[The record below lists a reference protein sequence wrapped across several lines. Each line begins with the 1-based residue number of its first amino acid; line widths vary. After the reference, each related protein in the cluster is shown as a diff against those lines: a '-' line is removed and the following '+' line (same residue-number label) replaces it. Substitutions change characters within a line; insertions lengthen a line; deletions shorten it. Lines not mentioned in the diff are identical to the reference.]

1 MDPEK
6 IAFKIFEVVTVGIAQ
21 FTNIVGTTSN
31 ISILDGALITKRGHG
46 EQLLE
51 YLRRI
56 VIEKRP

>member
-6 IAFKIFEVVTVGIAQ
+6 ITFKIFEVVTVGIAQ
-21 FTNIVGTTSN
+21 FTNI
-31 ISILDGALITKRGHG
+31 SILDGALITKRGHG
-46 EQLLE
+46 DSEQLLE

>member
-21 FTNIVGTTSN
+21 FTN